1 MTARFGLFLAALVGL
16 GGCAT
21 LENAGFTGLEPTP
34 VATTVPESIVALAAP
49 NQDVQSARV
58 LPEDGCYWYSH
69 AGPVE
74 TTLLPLR
81 TVNGNPICTQPAP
94 VAASAPAATDAS

>member
-1 MTARFGLFLAALVGL
+1 MKRSLVLAVGAVGL
-16 GGCAT
+16 M
-21 LENAGFTGLEPTP
+21 
-34 VATTVPESIVALAAP
+34 ALAACEP
-49 NQDVQSARV
+49 VEGTDGAQPGYAVTLPEEVIAMAAPHQDLSSARI

-81 TVNGNPICTQPAP
+81 TKSGNPICTRPQ
-94 VAASAPAATDAS
+94 S